1 MRRILTRLCSPI
13 VALTIL
19 GAAIAA
25 RPVAA
30 QRALTDIP
38 TPDPAAE
45 LAAMEVAEGYEVNL
59 FASDPAIRKPL
70 QINFDPAG
78 RMWVSS
84 SSVYPQIRP
93 GEIPDDTVTI
103 LDDSDGDGVADV
115 SRVFASGLHMPTA
128 VLPGDGGCYVANATE
143 MLHLADSDGD
153 GVADTR
159 RTVLSGFGTEDTHH
173 LIHTFRWGVDS
184 RLYFNQS
191 IYIHSH
197 VETPHG
203 VQRLNGGGMWR
214 FRPATLDLAVFARG
228 WVNPWGHAVD
238 EWGRSLVTDGA
249 GGEGINL
256 GFPGAAYFTAVGT
269 PRILHGMNPGSPKL
283 CGLEILSGA
292 HLPDDAQGVLVTHDF
307 RANRVC
313 RYRLTESG
321 SGFESEKLPDL
332 IRSSRVDFRPID
344 VKMGPDGAI
353 YIADWYNP
361 IIQHGEVDFRDD
373 RRDRTHGRIW
383 RVTAKGRPLSARV
396 DFTALSDGELI
407 DLLTADGW
415 ARDAA
420 RRVLVERGID
430 EVGPDLDNWAA
441 AARRAVPGSAGYHP
455 GLERRCLELLWL
467 RQGLDDGSNA
477 AIDGALLSRVLTSPD
492 PRARAA
498 AARVVV
504 DWADRLG
511 LPGSGPDG
519 SPGPIELLA
528 PTVDDDFAAVRL
540 EGARAL
546 AAVGT
551 RVGATPAEAKR
562 ATELALHVVDR
573 PRDDA
578 LDYAVWLAARELAP
592 AWLPALLGGT
602 FDDGGHL
609 ARVLFAIRAAETT
622 AATGWMID
630 RWKSGSVTGTELDM
644 LIDAIALLGDAGQQ
658 RLVFGFVS
666 DPATP
671 AVRAATVLGQQ
682 VEAHRK
688 RRVIPEGDLTGL
700 ARLVASPE
708 PALAAAAI
716 DAAGAWQVAEAA
728 EGLAGIATDPDRAL
742 PVRQGAIRALGNLSG
757 SAAHDSLARVAGTA
771 DTPEPLVAAAL
782 SALVGRSLDDASAL
796 TATWLATGP
805 GDGAI
810 HEVMRAFL
818 GARGATDRLAQALAD
833 VSPAP
838 SAARVALQDVTAAGR
853 PELALTAVL
862 EKAAAVGGPRS
873 MSAAERAR
881 LLERVAAG
889 ADPVRGE
896 AIYRRADLRCIA
908 CHRIEREGG
917 RVGPN
922 LTAIGTAAQPDYLL
936 ESLLE
941 PARNV
946 KEGYG
951 SLVIVGTDGQVVSGI
966 PVSRSDTELV
976 LRDAL
981 DRDVRLRLA
990 DIDEESPGTSLMPA
1004 GLVDGLST
1012 EELADLVRYLSTLG
1026 R

>member
-1 MRRILTRLCSPI
+1 MPRHARRTAGATLLAPVILLLASAP
-13 VALTIL
+13 
-19 GAAIAA
+19 
-25 RPVAA
+25 RPASA

-38 TPDPAAE
+38 TPDPVAE
-45 LAAMEVAEGYEVNL
+45 LEAMEVADGYEVNL
-59 FASDPAIRKPL
+59 FASDPGIRKPL

-84 SSVYPQIRP
+84 SGVYPQLRP
-93 GEIPDDTVTI
+93 GEVPDDTVTI
-103 LDDSDGDGVADV
+103 LDDTDGDGVADV
-115 SRVFASGLHMPTA
+115 SEVFATGLHMPTA

-143 MLHLADSDGD
+143 MLHLADTDGD
-153 GVADTR
+153 GRADSR
-159 RTVLSGFGTEDTHH
+159 RTILSGFGTEDTHH
-173 LIHTFRWGVDS
+173 LIHTFRWGNDS

-197 VETPHG
+197 VETPTG
-203 VQRLNGGGMWR
+203 VRRLNGGGMWR
-214 FRPATLDLAVFARG
+214 FRPSTLDLGIFARG
-228 WVNPWGHAVD
+228 WVNPWGHAID
-238 EWGRSLVTDGA
+238 PWGRSLVTDGA
-249 GGEGINL
+249 GGQGINL
-256 GFPGAAYFTAVGT
+256 GFPGAAYVMAVGT

-321 SGFESEKLPDL
+321 SGFTSEKLPDL
-332 IRSSRVDFRPID
+332 IRSPRVDFRPID

-383 RVTAKGRPLSARV
+383 RVTAKGRPLSQRFDAA
-396 DFTALSDGELI
+396 TLSDNELI

-420 RRVLVERGID
+420 RRVLVERGIGG
-430 EVGPDLDNWAA
+430 VGPDLDDWAT
-441 AARRAVPGSAGYHP
+441 AARRTMPGSAGYHP

-467 RQGLDDGSNA
+467 RQGLDDGSPGA
-477 AIDGALLSRVLTSPD
+477 VDVALLTRVFRSPD

-504 DWADRLG
+504 DWADRLAT
-511 LPGSGPDG
+511 PGADARLGPLR
-519 SPGPIELLA
+519 LLEGTIA
-528 PTVDDDFAAVRL
+528 DESMAVRL
-540 EGARAL
+540 EGVRAL

-551 RVGATPAEAKR
+551 RAGASPADAQR
-562 ATELALHVVDR
+562 AAELALRVIDH

-578 LDYAVWLAARELAP
+578 LDYAVWLAARELQG
-592 AWLPALLGGT
+592 AWLPALLAGT
-602 FDDGGHL
+602 FDDGGRI

-630 RWKSGSVTGTELDM
+630 RWKSGTVAGAELDM

-688 RRVIPEGDLTGL
+688 RHVVPEGDLAGL
-700 ARLVASPE
+700 SRLVTSPE
-708 PALAAAAI
+708 PTLVAAAI
-716 DAAGAWQVAEAA
+716 DAAGAWQVAPAA
-728 EGLAGIATDPDRAL
+728 AGLAEIAADPAREL
-742 PVRQGAIRALGNLSG
+742 PVRQAAIRALGNLPG
-757 SAAHDSLARVAGTA
+757 SAAHDCLTAVAEGTA
-771 DTPEPLVAAAL
+771 TPDALVSTAL
-782 SALVGRSLDDASAL
+782 AALVGRSIDDASTL
-796 TATWLATGP
+796 TAGWLARGP
-805 GDGAI
+805 GDAAI

-818 GARGATDRLAQALAD
+818 GVRGATDRLSAPLA
-833 VSPAP
+833 STPLPA
-838 SAARVALQDVTAAGR
+838 ATARTALQDVTAAGR
-853 PELALTAVL
+853 PEALLTAIL
-862 EKAAAVGGPRS
+862 EKASAAGSLRS
-873 MSAAERAR
+873 MTAAERAE
-881 LLERVAAG
+881 LLGRVGRDGDATRG
-889 ADPVRGE
+889 A
-896 AIYRRADLRCIA
+896 AIYRRAELRCIA
-908 CHRIEREGG
+908 CHRIDREGG

-922 LTAIGTAAQPDYLL
+922 LTAIGTAALPDYLL
-936 ESLLE
+936 ESLLD
-941 PARNV
+941 PAKNV
-946 KEGYG
+946 KEGFG
-951 SLVIVGTDGQVVSGI
+951 SLVVVGSDGKVTSGI

-981 DRDVRLRLA
+981 DREVRLQLA
-990 DIDEESPGTSLMPA
+990 DIEEESPGTSLMPA
-1004 GLVDGLST
+1004 GLVDGLSR
-1012 EELADLVRYLSTLG
+1012 EELADLVRYLHSLG

>member
-1 MRRILTRLCSPI
+1 MPLASPLRALLPAFLV
-13 VALTIL
+13 VAALS
-19 GAAIAA
+19 
-25 RPVAA
+25 PVASA

-38 TPDPAAE
+38 VPDPAAE

-59 FASDPAIRKPL
+59 FAADPEIRKPL
-70 QINFDPAG
+70 QINFDPRG
-78 RMWVSS
+78 RLWVSS
-84 SSVYPQIRP
+84 SSVYPQLRP
-93 GEIPDDTVTI
+93 GEIPDDTVTV
-103 LDDSDGDGVADV
+103 LDDTDGDGVADR
-115 SRVFASGLHMPTA
+115 SEVFATGLHMPTA

-143 MLHLADSDGD
+143 MLHLADTDGD
-153 GVADTR
+153 GRADTR

-197 VETPHG
+197 VETPSG
-203 VQRLNGGGMWR
+203 VHRLNGGGMWR

-228 WVNPWGHAVD
+228 WVNPWGHAID
-238 EWGRSLVTDGA
+238 PWGRSLVTDGA

-256 GFPGAAYFTAVGT
+256 GFPGAASFTAIGT

-292 HLPDDAQGVLVTHDF
+292 HLPDDAQGTLVTHDF

-383 RVTAKGRPLSARV
+383 RVTAKGRPLVPRYDA
-396 DFTALSDGELI
+396 TKLSNGELI
-407 DLLTADGW
+407 DGLTADGW

-430 EVGPDLDNWAA
+430 EVGPDLDTWAS
-441 AARRAVPGSAGYHP
+441 AARRAAPGTAGYHR

-467 RQGLDDGSNA
+467 RQGLDDGSTA
-477 AIDGALLSRVLTSPD
+477 AIDGALLARVLGSPD
-492 PRARAA
+492 SRARAA

-511 LPGSGPDG
+511 TPGAGPAG
-519 SPGPIELLA
+519 SPGPIDLLA
-528 PTVDDDFAAVRL
+528 PTVDDDAPAVRL
-540 EGARAL
+540 EGVRAL

-551 RVGATPAEAKR
+551 RVGATPADSKLA
-562 ATELALHVVDR
+562 AALALHVVDH

-578 LDYAVWLAARELAP
+578 LDYAVWLAARELQG
-592 AWLPALLGGT
+592 AWLPAVLAGS
-602 FDDGGHL
+602 FDDGGKL
-609 ARVLFAIRAAETT
+609 ARVLFAIRAAEAT
-622 AATGWMID
+622 AASGWMID
-630 RWKSGSVTGTELDM
+630 RWRSGAVTGTELDM
-644 LIDAIALLGDAGQQ
+644 LIDAIALLGDAGHQQ
-658 RLVFGFVS
+658 SVFGFVS

-688 RRVIPEGDLTGL
+688 RRVVPEGDLKGL

-716 DAAGAWQVAEAA
+716 DAAGLWQVAEAA
-728 EGLAGIATDPDRAL
+728 DGLGEIAADPGRDLA
-742 PVRQGAIRALGNLSG
+742 VRQGAIRALGNLPG
-757 SAAHDSLARVAGTA
+757 SAAHESLARVAA
-771 DTPEPLVAAAL
+771 AAATPEPVLAAAL

-796 TATWLATGP
+796 TAAWLATGP

-818 GARGATDRLAQALAD
+818 GARSAADRLAQALATTTL
-833 VSPAP
+833 PP
-838 SAARVALQDVTAAGR
+838 STARTALQDVTAAGR
-853 PELALTAVL
+853 PEPGLTAVL
-862 EKAAAVGGPRS
+862 EGAAAAAGGRT
-873 MSAAERAR
+873 MTAEERAWI
-881 LLERVAAG
+881 LARVALG
-889 ADPVRGE
+889 ADAGRGRE
-896 AIYRRADLRCIA
+896 LYRRENLRCVA
-908 CHRIEREGG
+908 CHRIDREGG

-922 LTAIGTAAQPDYLL
+922 LTAIGSAAQPDYLL
-936 ESLLE
+936 DSLLD
-941 PARNV
+941 PAKNV

-951 SLVIVGTDGQVVSGI
+951 SLVVVTADGQVTSGI

-981 DRDVRLRLA
+981 DKEVRLRLA
-990 DIDEESPGTSLMPA
+990 DIEEEAPGTSLMPA
-1004 GLVDGLST
+1004 GLVDGLSA
-1012 EELADLVRYLSTLG
+1012 EDLADLVRYLSALG

>member
-1 MRRILTRLCSPI
+1 MSRILTRLCSPI
-13 VALTIL
+13 VGVTIL
-19 GAAIAA
+19 GLASAA

-38 TPDPAAE
+38 TPDPVAE
-45 LAAMEVAEGYEVNL
+45 LAAMEVAEGYEVTL

-103 LDDSDGDGVADV
+103 LDDTDGDGVADV
-115 SRVFASGLHMPTA
+115 SRVFSAGLHMPTA

-143 MLHLADSDGD
+143 MLHLADTDGD
-153 GVADTR
+153 GTADTR

-184 RLYFNQS
+184 RLFFNQS

-197 VETPHG
+197 VETPQG
-203 VQRLNGGGMWR
+203 VRRLNGGGMWR
-214 FRPATLDLAVFARG
+214 FRPTTLDLGIFARG

-283 CGLEILSGA
+283 CGLEILCGP
-292 HLPDDAQGVLVTHDF
+292 HLPDDARGILVTHDF

-313 RYRLTESG
+313 RYRLTEAG
-321 SGFESEKLPDL
+321 SGFTSEKLPDL

-383 RVTAKGRPLSARV
+383 RVTAKGRPLSARF
-396 DFTALSDGELI
+396 DATTLSDGELI
-407 DLLTADGW
+407 DLLTGEGW

-420 RRVLVERGID
+420 RRVLVERGIA
-430 EVGPDLDNWAA
+430 EVGPDLDDWAA
-441 AARRAVPGSAGYHP
+441 AARGALPGSAGYHP

-467 RQGLDDGSNA
+467 RQGLDDGSA
-477 AIDGALLSRVLTSPD
+477 GAVDVALLTRVLRSPD

-498 AARVVV
+498 ACRVIV

-511 LPGSGPDG
+511 RPGVGPDG
-519 SPGPIELLA
+519 SPGPLDLLA
-528 PTVDDDFAAVRL
+528 PTIDDESAAVRL

-551 RVGATPAEAKR
+551 RVGATPAEARR
-562 ATELALHVVDR
+562 AAELALHGVDH

-578 LDYAVWLAARELAP
+578 LDYAVWLAARELEP
-592 AWLPALLGGT
+592 AWLPAVLGGT

-622 AATGWMID
+622 AASGWMID
-630 RWKSGSVTGTELDM
+630 RWKSGTVTGTELDM

-666 DPATP
+666 DPTTP

-682 VEAHRK
+682 MEAHRQ
-688 RRVIPEGDLTGL
+688 RRVIPEGDLTGV
-700 ARLVASPE
+700 ARLMASPE
-708 PALAAAAI
+708 PTLATAAI
-716 DAAGAWQVAEAA
+716 DAAGAWQVATAA
-728 EGLAGIATDPDRAL
+728 EALAGIATDPGRAL
-742 PVRQGAIRALGNLSG
+742 PVRQGAIRALGNLPAR
-757 SAAHDSLARVAGTA
+757 AAHDSLARVAGTA

-796 TATWLATGP
+796 TAAWLATGP

-853 PELALTAVL
+853 PEPALTAVL
-862 EKAAAVGGPRS
+862 EKASAVGGPRS
-873 MSAAERAR
+873 MSVAERAR

-896 AIYRRADLRCIA
+896 AIYRRAELRCIA

-936 ESLLE
+936 DSLLE

-951 SLVIVGTDGQVVSGI
+951 SLVIVSTDGQVVSGI